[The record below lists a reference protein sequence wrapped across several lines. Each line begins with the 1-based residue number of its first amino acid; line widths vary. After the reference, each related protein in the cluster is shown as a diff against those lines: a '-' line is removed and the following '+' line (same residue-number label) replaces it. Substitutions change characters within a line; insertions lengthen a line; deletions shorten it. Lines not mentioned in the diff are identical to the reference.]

1 MLDSPEEEEEAR
13 ERLAEFLV
21 AAALRGFDRVL
32 QPRALEDIRSYLV
45 DELLCTSYGL
55 ARLRRLY
62 LRHQYVEGL
71 RLRVDAHGLLLTV
84 RLGEDAAQLLAELTA
99 GQG

>member
-55 ARLRRLY
+55 ARLRRL
-62 LRHQYVEGL
+62 GAMPA
-71 RLRVDAHGLLLTV
+71 VDASDEIVRSHELLS
-84 RLGEDAAQLLAELTA
+84 QLKTK
-99 GQG
+99 GTRS